1 MTDQPPKPSS
11 EKIRVS
17 KIMADR
23 GICSR
28 READAWMERGWVKV
42 DGQIVGVGHKADP
55 ACQIELAS
63 EARNER
69 AQLVTILLNKPVGY
83 VSGQPEP
90 AYEPAVRLIT
100 KENHFVSRGE
110 PELERGH
117 FEGLAPAGRLDI
129 DSKGLLV
136 FTQDGR
142 VARSLIGETTD
153 VEKEYLVR
161 VTGKMKDNGIKLLR
175 HGLSI
180 DGQKLL
186 PAFVEW
192 MNEEQLR
199 FILKEGKKRQIRRM
213 CEQVGLE
220 VVGLKRV
227 RIGKVMLGNLPE
239 GQWRFLRPDEIF

>member
-1 MTDQPPKPSS
+1 MNDKPLG
-11 EKIRVS
+11 KLPTQRVS
-17 KIMADR
+17 KLMAER
-23 GICSR
+23 GMCSR
-28 READAWMERGWVKV
+28 READAWIQKGWVKV
-42 DGQIVGVGHKADP
+42 DGEIIGVGHKASP
-55 ACQIELAS
+55 ECSIEIAS
-63 EARNER
+63 QAREER
-69 AQLVTILLNKPVGY
+69 AELVTILLNKPIGY

-100 KENHFVSRGE
+100 EENHYASRGE
-110 PELERGH
+110 PQLDRKH

-142 VARSLIGETTD
+142 IARELIGENSA

-161 VTGKMKDNGIKLLR
+161 VTGKIKESGLKLLK
-175 HGLSI
+175 HGLSL
-180 DGQKLL
+180 DGVKLM

-192 MNEEQLR
+192 MNEDQLR
-199 FILKEGKKRQIRRM
+199 FVLREGKKRQIRRM

-227 RIGKVMLGNLPE
+227 RIGRVMLENLPE
-239 GQWRFLRPDEIF
+239 GQWRFLRPDERF